1 MADKKITMQEL
12 KDMATQGANREL
24 TDEEIMG
31 AVGGTG
37 GDGLANITPLFNVG
51 ETVGHKWGT
60 RIGIIVNMEQ
70 RYVEGV
76 ERVEW
81 FYEVKWGIDEN
92 HPHEST
98 RWEFENLLV
107 PVK

>member
-1 MADKKITMQEL
+1 
-12 KDMATQGANREL
+12 
-24 TDEEIMG
+24 
-31 AVGGTG
+31 
-37 GDGLANITPLFNVG
+37 
-51 ETVGHKWGT
+51 
-60 RIGIIVNMEQ
+60 MEQ

-81 FYEVKWGIDEN
+81 LYEVKWGIDEN